1 MDFVYYDWFKKR
13 KKKRIKVVQEEEEPV
28 KAKKR
33 SKSLSPRSWSIKK

>member
-28 KAKKR
+28 NKK
-33 SKSLSPRSWSIKK
+33 IKK